1 VTLAVTCPR
10 ACARYHT
17 HKHTHTNTHCNR
29 YTMLASSG
37 RTDGRWKGGREGGRE
52 GKRERERERE
62 RGMETPVAVCMHT
75 WTCVVSGC
83 TRAACACTHTL
94 SHTHTLTH
102 KHRGTYCSKQQEVYL
117 IKRTECTHICLIHT
131 HTHTHTHTHQ
141 IQYRDALQKLIK
153 IREQETAQADIL
165 KSQCPSTCILL
176 LICIL
181 LFIFSRASAFS
192 VFSKHPQKSVPKP

>member
-1 VTLAVTCPR
+1 MNILNIKLNNSDTCCHVP
-10 ACARYHT
+10 ACMRTISNTQTHT
-17 HKHTHTNTHCNR
+17 HKHTLQPLHYAC
-29 YTMLASSG
+29 YLW
-37 RTDGRWKGGREGGRE
+37 TDGRTVEGREGGRE
-52 GKRERERERE
+52 RGKERERERE

-83 TRAACACTHTL
+83 TRAACACTHT
-94 SHTHTLTH
+94 HTLTH
-102 KHRGTYCSKQQEVYL
+102 TPWHL
-117 IKRTECTHICLIHT
+117 
-131 HTHTHTHTHQ
+131 HTHTHQ

-176 LICIL
+176 LTCIL